1 MSLVMNCSVSRGNFT
16 LNANLSAPN
25 NAVTAIVGPNGSG
38 KTTTLML
45 VAGLLACTSGSIAL
59 DDTVFDA
66 AESDPGIFLQP
77 ERRDVGMV
85 FQDGALFSH
94 LSALDNVA
102 FGLRARGE
110 KKNDARQR
118 GISMLEQFGMGD
130 YLRTLPHEMS
140 GGQRQRV
147 SVARA
152 LSASPTV
159 LLADEPTSAIDQ
171 SAQAQLLKLFL
182 GLLNDGLSIVLV
194 SHDLGVIRYL
204 TKRVYVMKDGV
215 FVESGDTETVF
226 NDPQEDYT
234 KMLLASIPGELG
246 KAARAKLKK

>member
-66 AESDPGIFLQP
+66 AENDPGIFLQP

-147 SVARA
+147 ALART
-152 LSASPTV
+152 LVTHPKI
-159 LLADEPTSAIDQ
+159 LLLDEPTSALDEEARRD
-171 SAQAQLLKLFL
+171 SLEFLAAVFAQFTGPVL
-182 GLLNDGLSIVLV
+182 LV
-194 SHDLGVIRYL
+194 SHQRDEVNALA
-204 TKRVYVMKDGV
+204 TTTARVEVQRGTNV
-215 FVESGDTETVF
+215 VATI
-226 NDPQEDYT
+226 NN
-234 KMLLASIPGELG
+234 
-246 KAARAKLKK
+246 